1 MCEASSNLAR
11 FDGLRYGL
19 RTGKDEN
26 WHTTF
31 SRIRAE
37 GFGPEVKRRIMLGTY
52 ALSEG
57 YIGAYY
63 LKALKV
69 RTLIKN
75 DFVEAFKHVDMLA
88 APTMPMPA
96 FKIGEKVD
104 DPLSM
109 YLADVNTLPINLAGV
124 PSISV
129 PCGFA
134 GHLPIGMQLMGNFFD
149 EPKIIQ
155 AAYTFETN
163 TDYQKLPE
171 GF

>member
-1 MCEASSNLAR
+1 
-11 FDGLRYGL
+11 
-19 RTGKDEN
+19 
-26 WHTTF
+26 
-31 SRIRAE
+31 
-37 GFGPEVKRRIMLGTY
+37 MLGTY

-57 YIGAYY
+57 YYGAYY

-69 RTLIKN
+69 RTLIKD
-75 DFVEAFKHVDMLA
+75 DFLHAFKDVDVLA

-96 FKIGEKVD
+96 FKLGEKTD

-109 YLADVNTLPINLAGV
+109 YMADINTLPINLAGV

-134 GHLPIGMQLMGNFFD
+134 GRLPIGLQLMGNFFD
-149 EPKIIQ
+149 EPRLIQ
-155 AAYTFETN
+155 TAYTFETN
-163 TDYQKLPE
+163 TDFQKLPE

>member
-1 MCEASSNLAR
+1 MCEASSNRAR

-37 GFGPEVKRRIMLGTY
+37 GFGEEVKRRIMLGTY

-57 YIGAYY
+57 YYGQYY

-69 RTLIKN
+69 RTLIRQ
-75 DFVEAFKHVDMLA
+75 DFEHAFKNVDVLA
-88 APTMPMPA
+88 APTMPTPA
-96 FKIGEKVD
+96 FKIGEHSD

-109 YLADVNTLPINLAGV
+109 YMADVDTVPVNLAGV

-134 GHLPIGMQLMGNFFD
+134 GNLPIGLQLIGGLFD
-149 EPKIIQ
+149 EPKLIRT
-155 AAYTFETN
+155 AFTFEAN
-163 TDYQKLPE
+163 TDFEKIPG